1 LWWHAGKIRNWGNLQ
16 RTARRFQINAPFQL
30 SVEDIKLRLWICKE
44 KCEYFQKHGK
54 QHRQQYL
61 NQCLEAAQDWEH
73 EIAER
78 QILAIIKREKDWAF
92 WQRLNY
98 VLGKHIRSRSV
109 WAVQVE
115 DGAGRLINYKTK
127 ESVQEAIFTEIHRK
141 RYNLAEEAP
150 ICCGALRG
158 QFGYIST
165 SPTAQT
171 VQDGTYVFPPD
182 MDKATKELFVE
193 IAQIQSIVPPNSVS
207 GVILR
212 ERWQQW
218 WKRVKE
224 ETSSS
229 QSGLHFGHY
238 IVGADCKYTS
248 QFHALRASLA
258 LKKGI
263 VLEWW
268 TNGLSVMLEKKV
280 RSAPSLQIEGHPPYG
295 GGLQCDE

>member
-1 LWWHAGKIRNWGNLQ
+1 M
-16 RTARRFQINAPFQL
+16 
-30 SVEDIKLRLWICKE
+30 
-44 KCEYFQKHGK
+44 
-54 QHRQQYL
+54 
-61 NQCLEAAQDWEH
+61 
-73 EIAER
+73 
-78 QILAIIKREKDWAF
+78 
-92 WQRLNY
+92 
-98 VLGKHIRSRSV
+98 

-212 ERWQQW
+212 ERWQQ
-218 WKRVKE
+218 
-224 ETSSS
+224 
-229 QSGLHFGHY
+229 
-238 IVGADCKYTS
+238 
-248 QFHALRASLA
+248 
-258 LKKGI
+258 
-263 VLEWW
+263 
-268 TNGLSVMLEKKV
+268 
-280 RSAPSLQIEGHPPYG
+280 
-295 GGLQCDE
+295 